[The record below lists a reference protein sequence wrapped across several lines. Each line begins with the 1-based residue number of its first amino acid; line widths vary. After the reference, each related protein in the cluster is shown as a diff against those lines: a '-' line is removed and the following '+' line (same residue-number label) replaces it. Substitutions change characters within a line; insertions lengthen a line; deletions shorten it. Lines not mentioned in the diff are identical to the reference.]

1 MTPSNVLEQRIKS
14 PKGEFGFGGGYK
26 GEGKEDNC
34 CDLFETVDGLDQLLG
49 NSSGVM
55 TRVVA
60 S

>member
-1 MTPSNVLEQRIKS
+1 MKPSNVLEQSIGF
-14 PKGEFGFGGGYK
+14 PKGEFGFGGGFK
-26 GEGKEDNC
+26 GEGKKDNC
-34 CDLFETVDGLDQLLG
+34 CDGFETVGGLDQLLG